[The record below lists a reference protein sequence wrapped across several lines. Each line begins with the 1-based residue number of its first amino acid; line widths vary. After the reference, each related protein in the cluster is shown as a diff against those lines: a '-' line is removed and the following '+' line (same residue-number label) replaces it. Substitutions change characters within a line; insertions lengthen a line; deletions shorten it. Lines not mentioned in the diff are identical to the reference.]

1 MFFGRN
7 PQNVFKLIFEFDELR
22 KNYAIED
29 FANVK
34 LSEIV
39 TNYYRDLKSK
49 YPSSDALWYLMM
61 IRIIVVDYILIPDFN
76 KETVFNKIHD
86 DYNRKLTVDE
96 ARERVGLF
104 PDPCCK
110 PGYWIGLEDFIEY
123 RETLEIEKNIF
134 GYMNMMNIYFKTKSG
149 QYKR

>member
-7 PQNVFKLIFEFDELR
+7 PQGVFNMIFEFDELR
-22 KNYAIED
+22 RNYALDD
-29 FANVK
+29 FENVI
-34 LSEIV
+34 LSRAV
-39 TNYYRDLKSK
+39 TNYYKDMKREH
-49 YPSSDALWYLMM
+49 PPFDALSYLF
-61 IRIIVVDYILIPDFN
+61 ILRRIIVDYILIPDFD
-76 KETVFNKIHD
+76 KETVFNKIHE
-86 DYNRKLTVDE
+86 DYNRRLTEEE
-96 ARERVGLF
+96 ARNRVGLF